1 MEAGP
6 LDFGCFVQD
15 LDEETL
21 LAAARNE
28 KGENELNEVGEAFDH
43 QFSYQSQL
51 GGTALSSSAPPGSF
65 KFLLDPF
72 VDCRSECMGVRE
84 LQYTMC
90 LRQGSAFIPSQHVPL
105 ALTEA
110 LHAAVHR
117 LIKQD
122 HVPAQDRMY
131 LGLSSY
137 RLSHTCNY
145 CSLMA
150 GKWL

>member
-6 LDFGCFVQD
+6 PDFGCFVQD

-51 GGTALSSSAPPGSF
+51 GGAALSSSAPSGSF

-72 VDCRSECMGVRE
+72 VDCRSECMGVQE
-84 LQYTMC
+84 LHYTMC
-90 LRQGSAFIPSQHVPL
+90 LRQGSAFIPS
-105 ALTEA
+105 
-110 LHAAVHR
+110 
-117 LIKQD
+117 
-122 HVPAQDRMY
+122 
-131 LGLSSY
+131 
-137 RLSHTCNY
+137 
-145 CSLMA
+145 
-150 GKWL
+150 

>member
-51 GGTALSSSAPPGSF
+51 GGAALSSSAPSGSF

-72 VDCRSECMGVRE
+72 VDYRSECMGVRK

-90 LRQGSAFIPSQHVPL
+90 LRQGSAFIPS
-105 ALTEA
+105 
-110 LHAAVHR
+110 
-117 LIKQD
+117 
-122 HVPAQDRMY
+122 
-131 LGLSSY
+131 
-137 RLSHTCNY
+137 
-145 CSLMA
+145 
-150 GKWL
+150 

>member
-6 LDFGCFVQD
+6 PDFGCFVQD

-51 GGTALSSSAPPGSF
+51 GGTALSSSAPPCSF

-90 LRQGSAFIPSQHVPL
+90 LRQGSAFIPS
-105 ALTEA
+105 
-110 LHAAVHR
+110 
-117 LIKQD
+117 
-122 HVPAQDRMY
+122 
-131 LGLSSY
+131 
-137 RLSHTCNY
+137 
-145 CSLMA
+145 
-150 GKWL
+150 

>member
-6 LDFGCFVQD
+6 PDFGCFVQD

-51 GGTALSSSAPPGSF
+51 GGAALSSSAPSGSF

-72 VDCRSECMGVRE
+72 LLLLSR
-84 LQYTMC
+84 T
-90 LRQGSAFIPSQHVPL
+90 
-105 ALTEA
+105 
-110 LHAAVHR
+110 
-117 LIKQD
+117 IKFFS
-122 HVPAQDRMY
+122 V
-131 LGLSSY
+131 
-137 RLSHTCNY
+137 
-145 CSLMA
+145 MA
-150 GKWL
+150 CVGML